1 MKRDLLFTSEFQ
13 FAPDAYRA
21 FSVNLLATPRN
32 FILRKLIDSQF
43 SGFRVINHVKSD
55 KIEIRS
61 STMRQ
66 GVEDSIYLDKESV
79 KNSLALS
86 RNFVVVLN
94 NSKLKIPI
102 PRYNFDWLFETG
114 RENAKW
120 SPAPSEHGNIFFN
133 VEDDFTGKFN
143 IKDIAYYKH
152 ELVNDMSDISPF

>member
-13 FAPDAYRA
+13 YSPNAYRA

-32 FILRKLIDSQF
+32 FIFKRLFDSQF
-43 SGFRVINHVKSD
+43 TGFRVINHVKSD

-61 STMRQ
+61 DAFSLGDFKT
-66 GVEDSIYLDKESV
+66 VYLDKAAI
-79 KNSLALS
+79 KAHLDLS
-86 RNFVVVLN
+86 RNFIVVLN

-114 RENAKW
+114 LENAKW
-120 SPAPSEHGNIFFN
+120 SPQASEHGNIFFN
-133 VEDDFTGKFN
+133 IDDEFTGQFN

-152 ELVNDMSDISPF
+152 KLVNDISDLSPF